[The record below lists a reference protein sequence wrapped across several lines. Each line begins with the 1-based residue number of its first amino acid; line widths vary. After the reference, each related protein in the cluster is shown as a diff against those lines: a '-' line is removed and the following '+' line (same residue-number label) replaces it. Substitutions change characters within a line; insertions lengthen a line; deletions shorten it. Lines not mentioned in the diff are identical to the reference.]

1 MKSWAASQGYSSK
14 FNRSNH
20 RYLILLAF
28 ITVGLSA
35 QIATPAADR
44 PTNQQ
49 VIGFLTESIDWY
61 RQCAI
66 ERQVA
71 SDPADLVFV
80 EDNRPRAA
88 QIVQLSFDFARAD
101 AQFSASNADSKS
113 GKPIAAE
120 SPDLMHFLELESNTQ
135 TQAREASEQLQAIE
149 VKLKSAHGVQRREL
163 QAAFDATQSRLAVLQ
178 AGLATLGQLADFLR
192 AFTGRESRD
201 LASSVEDLARSVPEV
216 TSPIAPVSQAQ
227 ILSLPLPPKPG
238 DFGIL
243 ALGAEVTALGRKLRV
258 LDDEIRRTGSLRQ
271 ASDELRSPLIASL
284 NKQLPAVLVNSF
296 EVSDLAQLQQQK
308 TKLDTLAIVVKALS
322 PAIVALDKQRV
333 LLGAYT
339 SHLNTWRAT
348 VIAEN
353 EKTWIKLLIR
363 LMGTAL
369 TIAFLLMLGSVVR
382 KLTRRHMGDT
392 ERRHVTLVIQRVVL
406 WATIAFIA
414 AFAFSSDF
422 TSLATFLGLL
432 AAGIAVALQNVIVA
446 ALGYFVLVGR
456 RGIRIGDRLEISGFA
471 GDVIDIGWL
480 QFQLREIDKG
490 TKLPTGRTVT
500 FSNSFVFVSPAVG
513 LSRFNRADL
522 KPVPLESEEKALAT

>member
-1 MKSWAASQGYSSK
+1 MKSWAASQAYSSK
-14 FNRSNH
+14 FNLSKH
-20 RYLILLAF
+20 RYLMLVAF

-35 QIATPAADR
+35 QIASPAAEL

-49 VIGFLTESIDWY
+49 VLVFLTESIDWY
-61 RQCAI
+61 RHCAI

-80 EDNRPRAA
+80 EDIRPRAA

-101 AQFSASNADSKS
+101 AQFSAANVGRKS
-113 GKPIAAE
+113 ENVIEGE
-120 SPDLMHFLELESNTQ
+120 SPDLVHFLELKSHTEG
-135 TQAREASEQLQAIE
+135 QAREASQQLQQIE
-149 VKLKSAHGVQRREL
+149 IRLKIAHGVQRREL
-163 QAAFDATQSRLAVLQ
+163 QAALDATQSRLAVLQ
-178 AGLATLGQLADFLR
+178 AGSATLGELADFVS
-192 AFTGRESRD
+192 AFTGHENGE
-201 LASSVEDLARSVPEV
+201 LGSSIEDLARTVPDV
-216 TSPIAPVSQAQ
+216 TSPIAPLPQTQ
-227 ILSLPLPPKPG
+227 NLGLPLAPKPG
-238 DFGIL
+238 DSGIL
-243 ALGAEVTALGRKLRV
+243 ALGAEVSALGRKLRV
-258 LDDEIRRTGSLRQ
+258 LDEAVQRTDSLRQ
-271 ASDELRSPLIASL
+271 SSDELRKPLISSL
-284 NKQLPAVLVNSF
+284 NNQLPAVLASSF
-296 EVSDLAQLQQQK
+296 QGSDLAELQQQK
-308 TKLDTLAIVVKALS
+308 TKLDDLAIMVKALS
-322 PAIVALDKQRV
+322 PAVVALDKQRV
-333 LLGAYT
+333 LLVAYT
-339 SHLNTWRAT
+339 LHLRNWRET

-353 EKTWIKLLIR
+353 KKTWIKLLTR
-363 LMGTAL
+363 VMGAAVA
-369 TIAFLLMLGSVVR
+369 IAVLVIVGAVVR
-382 KLTRRHMGDT
+382 KITRRYMGDT
-392 ERRHVTLVIQRVVL
+392 ERRHVTLVTQRVVL

-522 KPVPLESEEKALAT
+522 KPAPLESAEKALAT